1 MSQFGISKPQTLAQN
16 LAAVQA
22 QSPNPESE
30 HTMSLGENVQELKKQ
45 ALAMGI
51 DPDNTKA
58 FDRLDK
64 LDQQAKD
71 LLDRKQALSI
81 IEGGLGMIQSGNP
94 WMAIASGAG
103 KGIKSYSDALDQ
115 SQATQM
121 KLAESRIS
129 LDNAKNA
136 MNMGLFTKAV
146 DNQENA
152 QKRNLEYLMDQNR
165 TAANMTS
172 TQAQNAAALAGH
184 IVAGQYGLAG
194 QQAIAGAMGE
204 RANAMMYGA
213 DVRGGAA
220 NAALVQKQAQK
231 LMATINPATNMP
243 YTAAQAMQMAS
254 MQFGGGPQIVQNVP
268 ANSVANP

>member
-1 MSQFGISKPQTLAQN
+1 M
-16 LAAVQA
+16 
-22 QSPNPESE
+22 
-30 HTMSLGENVQELKKQ
+30 
-45 ALAMGI
+45 
-51 DPDNTKA
+51 
-58 FDRLDK
+58 
-64 LDQQAKD
+64 DQQAKD

-103 KGIKSYSDALDQ
+103 KGIKSYSDAIDQ
-115 SQATQM
+115 NQATQM

-136 MNMGLFTKAV
+136 MNMGLFNKAL

-152 QKRNLEYLMDQNR
+152 QKRNLEFLI
-165 TAANMTS
+165 
-172 TQAQNAAALAGH
+172 AQNHDAATMTDAQTQNMFGLAGH

-213 DVRGGAA
+213 DVRGSAA